1 MKNFTLFFLSLLI
14 ALEGF
19 SQSPVPLPG
28 RIEAESFTASSGV
41 TPSGSS
47 EEGSMQIGWMSD
59 STWME
64 YAVSVPS
71 AGYYKF
77 EFRVAN
83 GFSDDATLQI
93 RNTAGS
99 VLAQTGVLRTGGMN
113 EWKTTAL
120 LTWLPA
126 GSQTLRLFTYKG
138 VFSLNWFEVSQS
150 LKPVPGRTEAED
162 FDLSYQ
168 VNTENTSD
176 TGGGLNVN
184 NIDDGEWM
192 DYLVSITETADYTF
206 RFRIANAYGYGIIK
220 VINLQ
225 GDTLATVSVPQT
237 GGWQSWS
244 SIETTASLAAGQQ
257 VLRIFAE
264 RGTFNFNWFETERKL
279 LPTVIDFPSLPVR
292 LLSDGPLTLNAS
304 SNNTESPVTFSSSD
318 TTVVSVT
325 FENGSWKA
333 TPLQV
338 GSATITASQAQS
350 AHFQAAT
357 ASQLLQILA
366 PPSYLSL
373 PGRIQ
378 AEDFSASSGL
388 SAGNT
393 SDDNGNQ
400 EIGWIGDNSWLDYPV
415 NVPASGYY
423 TFNFRVANGFSDDA
437 MLRVL
442 SGDSTVLG
450 QLAVPRTGG
459 MNNWKTVPA
468 MVWLS
473 SGNQVL
479 RISIPKGLFSL
490 NWFEAQQ
497 NIKAIPGR
505 IQAESFDL
513 ASDVGTENNGDQDN
527 GINVHSIDDDDWM
540 EYNVSV
546 AQAGSH
552 IFNFRIANAY
562 GYGIIEIRN
571 SNGTVLGEVNIPQ
584 TGGWQSWSNIS
595 TTAILPAGN
604 QLLRLYAK
612 RGTFNFNWFEV
623 TYGSIPQTASV
634 IGFPAPA
641 SLEAGSAAVDLGISS
656 NNTESPVQVVSSDTS
671 IVAVHLS
678 GGTWYATPVAAGTAT
693 LTASQEESTHYLAA
707 EAVSRILTVLP
718 SSSSNAQKITL
729 DPARW
734 YVLNN
739 AENGLHDF
747 FDGITNE
754 NVHIGWGM
762 VLDEYEAWYPL
773 HDDETMT
780 IERIRMFDFEG
791 IFTDKPMT
799 ISVIN
804 DQWQRIPIA
813 TFTGESYGSWTGPYP
828 DRNTGGD
835 ARFNLDS
842 AVTNIRYLVLTIR
855 SGMPTEL
862 ELYGTHTP
870 GTAPSPVAG
879 PAPAKLKNMLGV
891 NAYEWN
897 FQDGNTPWQI
907 NEDKMEMVKSF
918 SGIRHYIDWE
928 KLESSEG
935 VYSFNPTL
943 SGGWH
948 YDQIYERCQQEGIEV
963 LACIKT
969 LPGWMLSSYPQNIRD
984 HENIPALYGSDITMP
999 QSYVQQAR
1007 IAFQYAARYGSNAQV
1022 DSTLLSV
1029 YDTPRWPGDN
1039 PNTIKIGTGLVK
1051 YMECDNERD
1060 KWWKGRPA
1068 YQTAREDAAN
1078 LSAFYDGH
1086 KNNMG
1091 QGVGVK
1097 NADPAMKVVVA
1108 GLVSGP
1114 EYIRAMVDWCKE
1126 FRGYKPNG
1134 EVDLCWD
1141 VINYHIY
1148 TDNTSSSQSGTS
1160 DRGAAV
1166 EVTNADVKTD
1176 AFVKVANELCYG
1188 MPVWITETGFDTH
1201 QDSPLKAIPIGSKSA
1216 LQTQA
1221 DWILRM
1227 SLFSARHGIGKVF
1240 FYQMFDDNSS
1250 GGIFATSG
1258 LIDGSNLTRR
1268 PSADFLY
1275 QTKKLFGEYHFE
1287 ETMSQ
1292 YPLVDRYE
1300 HNGDDMYVLVMP
1312 TESGLTGSYTLS
1324 LAGYPKARI
1333 YTPTA
1338 GQEDMAMQEADVEN
1352 GQLTVTVGETPV
1364 FVVPSYSDAPAA
1376 IQEERNAALLVED
1389 PANQNA
1395 RREFSSEPVV
1405 YPNIATSH
1413 ITIGLENES
1422 SGDLQVR
1429 IFDASVGRLHKS
1441 ATLPG
1446 SRINGHRIDVA
1457 DMPAGIYVVELK
1469 QGNAITYRKIVKS
1482 AN

>member
-1 MKNFTLFFLSLLI
+1 MKNFILFFLSLLTTLH
-14 ALEGF
+14 AF
-19 SQSPVPLPG
+19 SQSPIPLPA
-28 RIEAESFTASSGV
+28 RIEAESFDASSGV

-64 YAVSVPS
+64 YAVSVPA

-99 VLAQTGVLRTGGMN
+99 VLKQTVVPRTGGMN

-126 GSQTLRLFTYKG
+126 GTQTLRLFAYKG
-138 VFSLNWFEVSQS
+138 VFSLNWFEISQTI
-150 LKPVPGRTEAED
+150 KPVPGRIEAED

-184 NIDDGEWM
+184 NIDDKEWM
-192 DYLVSITETADYTF
+192 DYVVNIAETGDYTF

-225 GDTLATVSVPQT
+225 GDTLATVNLPQT

-244 SIETTASLAAGQQ
+244 SIETTASLVAGPQ
-257 VLRIFAE
+257 VFRIFAE
-264 RGTFNFNWFETERKL
+264 RGTFNFNWFETERRL
-279 LPTVIDFPSLPVR
+279 TATDITFPPLPAR
-292 LLSDGPLTLNAS
+292 LLSDGPLILHAT
-304 SNNTESPVTFSSSD
+304 SNNTESSLVFFSSD
-318 TTVVSVT
+318 TTVVSVV

-333 TPLQV
+333 IPIGV
-338 GSATITASQAQS
+338 GTATITASQARS
-350 AHFQAAT
+350 EHFREAA
-357 ASQLLQILA
+357 ASQALQILA
-366 PPSYLSL
+366 PYSILSL
-373 PGRIQ
+373 PGRVQI
-378 AEDFSASSGL
+378 EDFSASSGL
-388 SAGNT
+388 SAGPT
-393 SDDNGNQ
+393 SDDNGNM
-400 EIGWIGDNSWLDYPV
+400 EIGWIGDNNWLEYAV
-415 NVPASGYY
+415 SVPASGYY
-423 TFNFRVANGFSDDA
+423 TFYFRVANGFSDDA

-442 SGDSTVLG
+442 SVDSTVLG
-450 QLAVPRTGG
+450 QLKVPRTGG
-459 MNNWKTVPA
+459 MNSWKSVPA
-468 MVWLS
+468 MVWLP

-497 NIKAIPGR
+497 NIKTIPGR

-571 SNGTVLGEVNIPQ
+571 SSGAILGEVNIPQ

-595 TTAILPAGN
+595 TTAVLPAGN
-604 QLLRLYAK
+604 QLLRIHAK

-641 SLEAGSAAVDLGISS
+641 SLEAGTTAVDLGITS
-656 NNTESPVQVVSSDTS
+656 NNTESPVQVISSDTTL
-671 IVAVHLS
+671 VAVHLS
-678 GGTWYATPVAAGTAT
+678 GGNWYATPVAAGTAT

-707 EAVSRILTVLP
+707 EAVSRTVTVLP

-729 DPARW
+729 DPGRW
-734 YVLNN
+734 YILNN
-739 AENGLHDF
+739 AEKGLHDL
-747 FDGITNE
+747 FDGVTNQ
-754 NVHIGWGM
+754 NVNIGWGM
-762 VLDEYEAWYPL
+762 VMEEYEAWYPL
-773 HDDETMT
+773 YDDETMT
-780 IERIRMFDFEG
+780 IEKIRMFDFEG
-791 IFTDKPMT
+791 IFTNKPMT

-804 DQWQRIPIA
+804 NQWQRIPVA

-828 DRNTGGD
+828 DRNISGE
-835 ARFNLDS
+835 ARFHLDS
-842 AVTNIRYLVLTIR
+842 AISNIRYLVLNIR

-862 ELYGTHTP
+862 EFYGTHTP
-870 GTAPSPVAG
+870 GTPPVPVTG
-879 PAPAKLKNMLGV
+879 STPARLKDMLGV

-948 YDQIYERCQQEGIEV
+948 YDQIYERCRQEGIEV

-969 LPGWMLSSYPQNIRD
+969 LPGWMLSSYPQHMRD
-984 HENIPALYGSDITMP
+984 YENIPALYGSDISLP
-999 QSYVQQAR
+999 QSYLQQAR
-1007 IAFQYAARYGSNAQV
+1007 VAFQFAARYGNNTQV

-1029 YDTPRWPGDN
+1029 YDIPRWPGDN

-1051 YMECDNERD
+1051 YIECDNERD
-1060 KWWKGRPA
+1060 KWWKGRSA
-1068 YQTAREDAAN
+1068 YQTAREYAAN

-1086 KNNMG
+1086 KNTMG
-1091 QGVGVK
+1091 AGVGVK

-1126 FRGYKPNG
+1126 FRGYKSNG

-1141 VINYHIY
+1141 IINYHIY

-1176 AFVKVANELCYG
+1176 AFVKVAKELCYG
-1188 MPVWITETGFDTH
+1188 MPVWITETGFDVH
-1201 QDSPLKAIPIGSKSA
+1201 QDSPLKAIPIGNKTA
-1216 LQTQA
+1216 LETQG

-1250 GGIFATSG
+1250 GGIFGTSG
-1258 LIDGSNLTRR
+1258 LIEASNLTRR

-1275 QTKKLFGEYHFE
+1275 QTKKLFGEYHFA
-1287 ETMSQ
+1287 ETISQ

-1300 HNGDDMYVLVMP
+1300 HNADHMYALVMP
-1312 TESGLTGSYTLS
+1312 TESGLTGTYTLS

-1338 GQEDMAMQEADVEN
+1338 GQNDMAMQEADVQN

-1364 FVVPSYSDAPAA
+1364 FVVPSYSGAPAA
-1376 IQEERNAALLVED
+1376 ISEERSAEAQPGE
-1389 PANQNA
+1389 PANENA
-1395 RREFSSEPVV
+1395 RQEFSNSLVV
-1405 YPNIATSH
+1405 YPNIATSY
-1413 ITIGLENES
+1413 ITVGLENELP
-1422 SGDLQVR
+1422 GDLEVR
-1429 IFDASVGRLHKS
+1429 IFDASAGRVYKSVGI
-1441 ATLPG
+1441 PN
-1446 SRINGHRIDVA
+1446 SRIKGHRIGIA

-1469 QGNAITYRKIVKS
+1469 QGNAVAYRKIIKS
-1482 AN
+1482 AD